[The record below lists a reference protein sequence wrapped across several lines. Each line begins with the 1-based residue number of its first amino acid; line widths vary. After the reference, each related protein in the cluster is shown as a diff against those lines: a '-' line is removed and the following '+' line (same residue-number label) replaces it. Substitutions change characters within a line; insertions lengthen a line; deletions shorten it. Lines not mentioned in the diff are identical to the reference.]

1 MFSRYGSRLFL
12 ALLLLGGVF
21 LLANTFV
28 VALLSGGPAHLSPQ
42 TTRWGF
48 GLVLALVLGVPAL
61 LLLLSWFWRPYRQL
75 VAFARQARGLT
86 GDAEKPE
93 EANFVLETFR
103 LAVGQLQAQRSEL
116 ARLHAQETVR
126 AASAERLSAHIVASV
141 PSALVAFDAQGR
153 ATLLNS
159 PAHRLLEAPED
170 PLGLPWRILL
180 RRAPHLAAL
189 VEECL
194 QHKTLHQRE
203 EVLLRH
209 SDGQQRRLG
218 ASVGPLE
225 DGNGGVL
232 CLFTDL
238 TEVTQLREQ
247 LTLKKNLENLGEMS
261 AGLAHEFKNAL
272 AALQSYA
279 QLLQNNEL
287 PPTAQLATEGLL
299 DEVQQLSEM
308 VTSFLNFARPHP
320 LQLGEVC
327 LRELLDDCA
336 AELRPLYEE
345 KRVELT
351 FSGAF
356 PLVRADERMLRQAFA
371 NLLRN
376 AAEAIHDDDGI
387 RRVTVCGTLENAPS
401 RAVITIADT
410 GPGIAPENLER
421 IFIPFF
427 TTKASGHGIG
437 LALAHRV
444 ITQHGGTLHA
454 THAPGSG
461 AVLHIIMNYELKQS
475 CLS

>member
-61 LLLLSWFWRPYRQL
+61 LLILGWFWRPYRQL

-170 PLGLPWRILL
+170 ATGLDWRVLL

-320 LQLGEVC
+320 LQLGETS
-327 LRELLDDCA
+327 LRELLEDCA
-336 AELRPLYEE
+336 EELRPLYQE
-345 KRVELT
+345 KRVELV
-351 FSGAF
+351 FNGAF

-376 AAEAIHDDDGI
+376 AVEAIHEEMPV
-387 RRVTVCGTLENAPS
+387 RRVTVCGTLENAPD
-401 RAVITIADT
+401 RACVTIADT
-410 GPGIAPENLER
+410 GPGIAPEIRDAL
-421 IFIPFF
+421 FTPFF
-427 TTKASGHGIG
+427 STKRDGRGLGLTVVREVFDAHGFDYG
-437 LALAHRV
+437 LESRPE
-444 ITQHGGTLHA
+444 GGA
-454 THAPGSG
+454 
-461 AVLHIIMNYELKQS
+461 ELWVRM
-475 CLS
+475 